1 MNPLVKQL
9 IDQADID
16 GTAAAKVVGVV
27 ADFLDEKL
35 PRPIDK
41 AVSKALGDLDAD
53 DLDGA
58 LDAVKGLFG
67 GFGK

>member
-9 IDQADID
+9 IDKADID
-16 GTAAAKVVGVV
+16 ENTAKKVVTVV

-35 PRPIDK
+35 PSPIDT

>member
-1 MNPLVKQL
+1 MNPLVQRL
-9 IDQADID
+9 IDQAEID
-16 GTAAAKVVGVV
+16 EATASKVIDVV
-27 ADFLDEKL
+27 AKFLDEKL
-35 PRPIDK
+35 PSPIDT

-58 LDAVKGLFG
+58 LDKAKGLFG

>member
-1 MNPLVKQL
+1 MNPLVQKL

-16 GTAAAKVVGVV
+16 EATAGKVVGVV

-35 PRPIDK
+35 PSPIDK
-41 AVSKALGDLDAD
+41 AVSKALGDLDSD